1 MEKAALIF
9 IGLLLFSTCTQI
21 LAQSCNND
29 SDCTNLKC
37 ATKNIKCEQNKCQCL
52 DERYIRAISLNT
64 RSPRCNVQSC
74 IDHCKAIGEVIY
86 VCFTYHCYC
95 RKPPM

>member
-1 MEKAALIF
+1 MQKAASIF

-21 LAQSCNND
+21 LAQSCNNE

-37 ATKNIKCEQNKCQCL
+37 ATKKIKCEQNKCQCL
-52 DERYIRAISLNT
+52 NESYT
-64 RSPRCNVQSC
+64 RCNVQSC
-74 IDHCKAIGEVIY
+74 IDLCKSKGEVIY
-86 VCFTYHCYC
+86 VCVSYRCYC